1 MKAKI
6 LLFLRNMTVNKIFGL
21 MAVIFTA
28 SFGWIFLFK
37 HIPLVGWVYVF
48 QHWVS
53 YVLILVAGTGTM
65 FLFYAMAKV
74 CEILSIQCEDDNQS

>member
-1 MKAKI
+1 MKSKI
-6 LLFLRNMTVNKIFGL
+6 LRFLRNMTVNKIFGL

-37 HIPLVGWVYVF
+37 HIPLVVWVYVF

-53 YVLILVAGTGTM
+53 YALILVAGTGTM

-74 CEILSIQCEDDNQS
+74 CEILSIQCEDDKH